1 MLGRWRSLSGV
12 TAKVY
17 ALLLGLLALAPFIF
31 EWINQPFY
39 LDLLS
44 RALILAIAALSL
56 NLILG
61 FGGMVS
67 LGHAAYIG
75 IGAYSVGI
83 ASYYDYYNGWLHL
96 GLALGISALFA
107 LITGAI
113 SLRTKG
119 VYFIM
124 ITMAFSQ
131 MLYFLLLSLEEYGAD
146 DGLVIY
152 QRSEFPALITMESS
166 TALYYW
172 VFAVLLLTLL
182 FIQRLVYARFGR
194 VIVGAKFN
202 ETRLQTL
209 GFNTYRYRLLCYV
222 LSAMI
227 CSVAGVLLGNF
238 TEFISPDM
246 IGWARSGELI
256 FMVII
261 GGVSTFF
268 GPLLGALAFIILEE
282 LLSKITV
289 YWHLIFGVMLVLL
302 VLLGKGG
309 IVGWL
314 RRFDAPSAPAPP
326 STVPRKTGETPP
338 EDA

>member
-1 MLGRWRSLSGV
+1 MIGFPQSISGR
-12 TAKVY
+12 VY
-17 ALLLGLLALAPFIF
+17 AAILLILAPAPFIF

-44 RALILAIAALSL
+44 RALILAIAVISL

-61 FGGMVS
+61 FGGMIS

-83 ASYYDYYNGWLHL
+83 PAYYDYYNGWLHL
-96 GLALGISALFA
+96 ALALAVSASFA

-131 MLYFLLLSLEEYGAD
+131 MVYFTFLSLEEYGAD

-152 QRSEFPALITMESS
+152 SRSEFPQWMTMDGGTS
-166 TALYYW
+166 LYYW
-172 VFAVLLLTLL
+172 IFALLLLSL
-182 FIQRLVYARFGR
+182 FFTYRLVYSRFGR

-202 ETRLQTL
+202 EQRMQAL
-209 GFNTYRYRLLCYV
+209 GFNAYRYRLVCYV
-222 LSAMI
+222 ISAMI
-227 CSVAGVLLGNF
+227 CSLAGVLLGNF
-238 TEFISPDM
+238 TGFISPDM

-261 GGVSTFF
+261 GGAGTFF
-268 GPLLGALAFIILEE
+268 GPLVGTIAFVLLEE
-282 LLSKITV
+282 FLSLITV
-289 YWHLIFGVMLVLL
+289 YWHLIFGLMLVAL
-302 VLLGKGG
+302 VLYGKGG
-309 IVGWL
+309 IHGWL
-314 RRFDAPSAPAPP
+314 SRLDRN
-326 STVPRKTGETPP
+326 
-338 EDA
+338 